1 MTFQSIRYRTGFSFR
16 AATGHIDEVLNRIIE
31 TGAKVA
37 PITDRSS
44 TFGFNKWSKA
54 CKKKG
59 IRPVYGIELAV
70 SVDPVAKKPV
80 IDYWTFISYSDIK
93 EINRLLAVATAQFR
107 YTNVLSYEQAL
118 EADCFKIVGHRSD
131 VARIVTASGPKG
143 PLNTYYA
150 LGPAVSRGYVAQM
163 REAGINPAASG
174 DNIYPTKRR
183 EAQAEI
189 ILGRGFSSQS
199 YPQHILSEDEWL
211 DSIAHLDMS
220 AEEIAAAIYNT
231 EDILEHSTSHMVLS
245 EFMIPEKPETLRAM
259 CERGAAK
266 LGVDLTNEVYK
277 ERLDRELMLIDVKG
291 YDNYFYIVAD
301 LVSWARERMLVGPA
315 RGSSCGSLV
324 CYLLGITMVDPIPYG
339 LLFERFVDI
348 NRMDMPDI
356 DIDFADQKRHLV
368 EEYAADKYGIDH
380 VARLGTVNMF
390 KARSAL
396 QTTCMELNVPRWKA
410 DKALD
415 ALVKRSSADARA
427 MDTLID
433 TLSLTDAGKELV
445 SEHPE
450 IVPVLEGFEG
460 HPRHAG
466 QHAAGIVISKT
477 PIRDT
482 VAIDSRTGATQCDKK
497 DAEELNLLKIDALGL
512 VQLSIFEDCLA
523 LAGLPKKHLDTI
535 SYDDPA
541 AYAVLNNSQFAG
553 IFQYNGKA
561 LQYLAN
567 YIKSDNLEDIIS
579 VTALARPGP
588 LASGGANEW
597 ARRRIGADPVT
608 YPHPVFE
615 SHLKNSL
622 GVIIY
627 QEQVMT
633 IGRDIGDMNWEEV
646 TQVRKAMAKSM
657 GKEYFNQFG
666 DKWKIGAMKKGI
678 SKEVADTVWDQLC
691 AYGAWSF
698 NRSHSVAY
706 GMISYQCCWLKAHYP
721 LEFAAATLQHAH
733 DTELQLKLLREI
745 VSEGH
750 NYIPVDAEQSTNR
763 WTVGVRG
770 PNKMRVLVGPLQN
783 VKGIGPKGVVKVIS
797 ARASGK
803 KLTGREAKLL
813 ENPVTPL
820 DSLFPIRD
828 AFRKYLPDPKARNI
842 FTEPTKIID
851 IQCVPKN
858 KADEEH
864 LVFCVLARIAP
875 RDENDLQNVAK
886 RGYELRGPTQA
897 LNLRIMDDT
906 DVLFAKINRMDYER
920 IGAEIVERGVP
931 LKHLYVLKGTVRSG
945 LDFRMFNVKAARYIC
960 PIGGVEEPKPVKVKK
975 TKQQDD

>member
-1 MTFQSIRYRTGFSFR
+1 MQSVRYRTGFSFR
-16 AATGHIDEVLNRIIE
+16 AATGHIGEVLDRIAE
-31 TGAKVA
+31 TGATVA
-37 PITDRSS
+37 PITDRAS
-44 TFGFNKWSKA
+44 TFGFNKWGKA

-59 IRPVYGIELAV
+59 LRPVYGVELAV
-70 SVDPVAKKPV
+70 STDIAGKKPV
-80 IDYWTFISYSDIK
+80 VDYWTFISKGSIT
-93 EINRLLAVATAQFR
+93 EINRLLALATSQFR
-107 YTNVLSYEQAL
+107 YTPLLSYEQAL
-118 EADCFKIVGHRSD
+118 SADCFKIVGHRSD
-131 VARIVTASGPKG
+131 IAYLVSAAGAKLPAD
-143 PLNTYYA
+143 LYYA
-150 LGPAVSRGYVAQM
+150 LGPAVSKGYAFRL
-163 REAGINPAASG
+163 REAGIRPAASC
-174 DNIYPTKRR
+174 DNIYPTEKRA
-183 EAQAEI
+183 AQAEI
-189 ILGRGFSSQS
+189 ILGRGFSDQS
-199 YPQHILSEDEWL
+199 YPQHILSDEEWV
-211 DSIAHLDMS
+211 DSISHLDIS
-220 AEEIAAAIYNT
+220 DAEFEAAIQNAET
-231 EDILEHSTSHMVLS
+231 ILAGSTAGMVLS
-245 EFMIPEKPETLRAM
+245 EFMVPDRPGTLREM
-259 CERGAAK
+259 CEKGAAT
-266 LGVDLTNEVYK
+266 LGVDLQDEVYSA
-277 ERLDRELMLIDVKG
+277 RLTRELDLIKEKG
-291 YDNYFYIVAD
+291 YEDYFYIVSD
-301 LVSWARERMLVGPA
+301 LVGWARERMLVGPA
-315 RGSSCGSLV
+315 RGSSCGSLA
-324 CYLLGITMVDPIPYG
+324 CYLLGITTVDPIPYG

-396 QTTCMELNVPRWKA
+396 QTTCMELDVPRWKA

-427 MDTLID
+427 MDTLFD
-433 TLSLTDAGKELV
+433 TLTTTDSGKELI

-450 IVPVLEGFEG
+450 ILDVLEGFEG

-482 VAIDSRTGATQCDKK
+482 VAIDSRTGATNCDKK
-497 DAEELNLLKIDALGL
+497 DAEDLNLLKIDALGL
-512 VQLSIFEDCLA
+512 IQLSIFEDALA

-535 SYDDPA
+535 PLDDPA
-541 AYAVLNNSQFAG
+541 AFAIINNSQFAG

-567 YIKSDNLEDIIS
+567 YIKSDCLEDIVS

-608 YPHPVFE
+608 YYHPVFE
-615 SHLKNSL
+615 EHLKNSL

-633 IGRDIGDMNWEEV
+633 IGRDIGDLSWEDV
-646 TQVRKAMAKSM
+646 TLLRKAMSKSL
-657 GKEYFNQFG
+657 GKEYFDQFG
-666 DKWKIGAMKKGI
+666 DRWKIGALKKGI

-706 GMISYQCCWLKAHYP
+706 GLISYQCCWLKAHYP
-721 LEFAAATLQHAH
+721 LEFAAATLQHAS
-733 DTELQLKLLREI
+733 DIDLQLKLLREI

-750 NYIPVDAEQSTNR
+750 EYIPVDANQSTNK

-770 PNKMRVLVGPLQN
+770 ENKMRVLVGPLQN
-783 VKGIGPKGVVKVIS
+783 VKGIGPKSVVKIMQ

-828 AFRKYLPDPKARNI
+828 AFRKYLPNPKERNI
-842 FTEPTKIID
+842 FTEPTPIID
-851 IQCVPKN
+851 IQCVPKG
-858 KADEEH
+858 KPDQEH

-906 DVLFAKINRMDYER
+906 DIVFAKVNRMDYDK

-931 LKHLYVLKGTVRSG
+931 LKHLYVLKGTIRSG
-945 LDFRMFNVKAARYIC
+945 LDFRMFNVKAVRYIC
-960 PIGGVEEPKPVKVKK
+960 PIAGPDSEKVAKPKK
-975 TKQQDD
+975 TASREAD